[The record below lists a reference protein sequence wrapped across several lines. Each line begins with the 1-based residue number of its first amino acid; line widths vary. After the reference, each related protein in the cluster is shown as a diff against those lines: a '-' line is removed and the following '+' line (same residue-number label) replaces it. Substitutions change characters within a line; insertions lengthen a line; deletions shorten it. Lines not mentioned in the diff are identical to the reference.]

1 MTVSQ
6 EKPLRVETDMND
18 NNVAFY
24 RKIKIDRFRE
34 IAALLGFHTGIDLD
48 VLLPHI
54 RHAKVLIEL
63 GVGFGRV
70 IKALLDRDFG
80 GKIIGIERSPE
91 LFQFLKTQFPPSV
104 QLFEQNI
111 RHFEIGQNADAI
123 LYMWS
128 GILELSLH
136 EQHEAVRHFS
146 QKLNPKGIL
155 VLEIPRQVKYM
166 GVSVG
171 NQNLKVETEWG
182 VLDAFLPTHE
192 QMLELVE
199 IGGFESLKVID
210 YQTVADLSRAMYLYQ
225 KS

>member
-1 MTVSQ
+1 M
-6 EKPLRVETDMND
+6 DIMND

-24 RKIKIDRFRE
+24 RKIKIDKFRE
-34 IAALLGFHTGIDLD
+34 IATLLGFHTGIDLD
-48 VLLPHI
+48 VLMPHI
-54 RHAKVLIEL
+54 QHSEVLIEL

-70 IKALLDRDFG
+70 IKALIDRDFN

-91 LFQFLKTQFPPSV
+91 LFEYLKTQFPDSV

-111 RHFEIGQNADAI
+111 RSFEVGQNADAI
-123 LYMWS
+123 IYMWS

-182 VLDAFLPTHE
+182 VLDAFMPTHE
-192 QMLELVE
+192 QMLELVK

-210 YQTVADLSRAMYLYQ
+210 YQTAADLSRAMYLYQ